1 MCDYPEGAR
10 KPAIPVQYCEECMTG
25 FEYAFAGLLVA
36 EGRIED
42 GLRVVRAVRDR
53 YDGKKRNPYS
63 EIECGANYARS
74 MASFALVPLFSGF
87 KFDLP
92 NKTIGFSPLVSG
104 DFRAVFSVG
113 TGWGDF
119 VRTEASEEITL
130 KGGYLDLSCVL
141 LDDAQS
147 VTRVV
152 IDGESVDFI
161 ASDGKIAFVTRTV
174 KSKISFSYGQIQ
186 TDTIK

>member
-1 MCDYPEGAR
+1 
-10 KPAIPVQYCEECMTG
+10 MTG

-92 NKTIGFSPLVSG
+92 NKTIGFSPLVHG

-152 IDGESVDFI
+152 IDGENVDFI